1 MNSIKII
8 ICFFLVFLFD
18 YMITDDCEIKYQPN
32 TFLDND
38 NLIKDGTKS
47 IMKLNSQL
55 TWYLRIKKN

>member
-18 YMITDDCEIKYQPN
+18 YMITDDFEIKYQPN

-38 NLIKDGTKS
+38 NLIKDGAKS
-47 IMKLNSQL
+47 IIKLNSQL
-55 TWYLRIKKN
+55 TWYLRMKKN

>member
-18 YMITDDCEIKYQPN
+18 YMITDDFEIKYQPN

-38 NLIKDGTKS
+38 NLIKDGAKS

-55 TWYLRIKKN
+55 TWYLRMKKN

>member
-1 MNSIKII
+1 
-8 ICFFLVFLFD
+8 
-18 YMITDDCEIKYQPN
+18 MITDDCEIKYQPN